1 MAQPTNDKTPLVW
14 IDMEMSG
21 LVPERDRILEVAMVV
36 TDANLDTIAE
46 APVYVLHQPE
56 EVLEGM
62 DSWNKA
68 THGKSGLVDKVRA
81 STFDEAT
88 VEARL
93 IEFLKPIVGARI
105 APLAG
110 NTVHQDRRFM
120 ARYMP
125 AFDQYLHYLI
135 VDVSTLKE
143 LRVDGGAAASNLL
156 MQIQADL
163 LGVPVVRPRITETT
177 ALGAAYLAGLATGFW
192 KDEAEIA
199 ALWER
204 ERVFEPHMGRDE
216 AAAKLAGWRRAVE
229 RARGWAEA

>member
-1 MAQPTNDKTPLVW
+1 MAQVTQDRTPLVW

-21 LVPERDRILEVAMVV
+21 LVPDRDRILEVAMVV
-36 TDANLDTIAE
+36 TDADLNTIAE

-56 EVLEGM
+56 EVLESM
-62 DSWNKA
+62 DAWIKA

-81 STFDEAT
+81 STFGEAE

-93 IEFLKPIVGARI
+93 IEFLKPIVAART

-125 AFDQYLHYLI
+125 LFEQYLHYRI

-143 LRVDGGAAASNLL
+143 LARRWRPEVLQGVAKEGRHEALADVHESIEELRHYRRTFLRADP
-156 MQIQADL
+156 QA
-163 LGVPVVRPRITETT
+163 
-177 ALGAAYLAGLATGFW
+177 
-192 KDEAEIA
+192 
-199 ALWER
+199 
-204 ERVFEPHMGRDE
+204 
-216 AAAKLAGWRRAVE
+216 
-229 RARGWAEA
+229 

>member
-1 MAQPTNDKTPLVW
+1 MAQAAQDKTPLVW

-36 TDANLDTIAE
+36 TSSELDTIAE
-46 APVYVLHQPE
+46 APVYVIHQPD
-56 EVLEGM
+56 EVLDAM

-81 STFDEAT
+81 STFTEAE
-88 VEARL
+88 VESRL
-93 IEFLKPIVGARI
+93 VEFLKPIVASGL

-125 AFDQYLHYLI
+125 AFDAYLHYRI

-143 LRVDGGAAASNLL
+143 LARRWRPEVLQGVAKEGRHEALADVHESIEELRHYRSQFLRLDAA
-156 MQIQADL
+156 D
-163 LGVPVVRPRITETT
+163 
-177 ALGAAYLAGLATGFW
+177 
-192 KDEAEIA
+192 
-199 ALWER
+199 
-204 ERVFEPHMGRDE
+204 
-216 AAAKLAGWRRAVE
+216 
-229 RARGWAEA
+229 